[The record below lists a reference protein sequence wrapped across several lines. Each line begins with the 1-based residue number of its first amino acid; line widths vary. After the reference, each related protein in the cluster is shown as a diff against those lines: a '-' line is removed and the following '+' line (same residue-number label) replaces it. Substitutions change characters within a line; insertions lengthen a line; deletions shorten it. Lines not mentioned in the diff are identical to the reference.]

1 MSEYESNVTV
11 WLVLDNYKT
20 TTDCL
25 AEESMVAPVELI
37 ACDRFYSKPIDLL
50 Q

>member
-1 MSEYESNVTV
+1 MSEEESKVTV

-20 TTDCL
+20 IADCL

-37 ACDRFYSKPIDLL
+37 A
-50 Q
+50 